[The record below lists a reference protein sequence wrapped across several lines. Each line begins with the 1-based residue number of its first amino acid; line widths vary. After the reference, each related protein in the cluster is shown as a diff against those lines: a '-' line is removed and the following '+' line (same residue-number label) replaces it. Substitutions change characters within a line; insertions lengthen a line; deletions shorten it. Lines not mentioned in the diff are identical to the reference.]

1 MNAYMGVRCW
11 FPPPPVLHLRM
22 YSNWRDRLRAAVKRS
37 GKKHSVIAMEAGI
50 DPATLSR
57 VLNGHIQPNFDTIV
71 RIAHTVNENVG
82 WLLDEHGFVL
92 SSEEQRQLR
101 KVARVLEDAALG
113 HTTARERLQPNAVAS
128 GNAEIPRMFA
138 SRGVRVVYEASGD
151 SMTGAG
157 IFDRDLL
164 FIKPT
169 RSMREAAGRVVVC
182 RLRDAEYVKV
192 LDVRGGRTSLLSR
205 NERYPPIDVADDG
218 LELIGIVIG
227 RIGLIPGSA

>member
-1 MNAYMGVRCW
+1 
-11 FPPPPVLHLRM
+11 M
-22 YSNWRDRLRAAVKRS
+22 YTNWRERLRAAVKRS
-37 GKKHSVIAMEAGI
+37 GKKHSLIAMEAGV

-82 WLLDEHGFVL
+82 WLLAEHGFAL

-113 HTTARERLQPNAVAS
+113 PITSRERLQPNAVAS
-128 GNAEIPRMFA
+128 GNAEIPRLFA
-138 SRGVRVVYEASGD
+138 SRGVRLVYEASGD

-169 RSMREAAGRVVVC
+169 RSMREVTGRVVCC

-205 NERYPPIDVADDG
+205 NERYPPIDVADDR
-218 LELIGIVIG
+218 LELIGLVVG
-227 RIGLIPGSA
+227 RLGFIP